1 MASEV
6 EYEQTFNPLVPQN
19 FITIRGAS
27 KGATSGSAIGF
38 HAGADVTYFVH
49 RFVGIAVGV
58 RYGQATVAVDTEPL
72 SNLRQEFLVGST
84 TAFLGLRFR
93 LGRAPLHQ

>member
-1 MASEV
+1 
-6 EYEQTFNPLVPQN
+6 
-19 FITIRGAS
+19 
-27 KGATSGSAIGF
+27 
-38 HAGADVTYFVH
+38 
-49 RFVGIAVGV
+49 
-58 RYGQATVAVDTEPL
+58 VDTEPL